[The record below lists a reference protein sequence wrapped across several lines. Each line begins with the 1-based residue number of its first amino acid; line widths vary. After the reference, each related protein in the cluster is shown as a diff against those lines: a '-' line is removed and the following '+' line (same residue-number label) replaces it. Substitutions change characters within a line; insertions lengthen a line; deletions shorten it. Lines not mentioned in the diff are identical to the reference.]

1 MDTYI
6 LFLIGSG
13 VLILLVAWL
22 PMVLKALPLS
32 LPMVCVGLGA
42 GLFQLLPGAEPLPL
56 RFPHATERL
65 TEIVVIVALMGSGLK
80 LDRRLGWRSWNLT
93 WRLLGIAMPLSILGI
108 ALIGH
113 AWLGLGLAASLL
125 LGAVLAPT
133 DPVLA
138 SDVQVGPPGIG
149 VEDEVRFALT
159 SEAGLN
165 DGLAFPFV
173 NLAIALATA
182 LALEPQPNLLGWAA
196 EWVAVDVIWKLLAG
210 TLLGWATGFA
220 LGWLMFRLP
229 NWSRISRTGD
239 GFVALGATL
248 VAYGVAEAA
257 HGYGFVAVFVA
268 ALALRDAERRHA
280 FHERMHDF
288 AEQTERLLMMGLLVL
303 FGGALAGGLLDALT
317 PAGALAGLA
326 FLFLVRPAAGLA
338 GLAGAPHPLRE
349 RAAIA
354 FFGIRGLGSF
364 YYLAYATNRTPLG
377 DAEALW
383 AIVGFTVLV
392 SIVLHGVTVTQAM
405 RWLDLRRTR
414 ARGERAS

>member
-1 MDTYI
+1 MDPYI
-6 LFLIGSG
+6 LLLIGGG

-32 LPMVCVGLGA
+32 LPMVCVALGVM
-42 GLFQLLPGAEPLPL
+42 LFLVLPGTEPLPW
-56 RFPHATERL
+56 RFPQATERL
-65 TEIVVIVALMGSGLK
+65 TEIIVIVSLMGSGLK
-80 LDRRLGWRSWNLT
+80 LDRRLGWRSWNMT

-113 AWLGLGLAASLL
+113 AWLGLGIAASLL

-138 SDVQVGPPGIG
+138 SDVQVGPPDEG

-173 NLAIALATA
+173 NLAIVLFAVLSLDSA
-182 LALEPQPNLLGWAA
+182 PGPGWAA
-196 EWVAVDVIWKLLAG
+196 EWLAVDVLWKLLAG
-210 TLLGWATGFA
+210 TALGWATGFA
-220 LGWLMFRLP
+220 LGWLLFRLP

-268 ALALRDAERRHA
+268 ALALRDAERRHD
-280 FHERMHDF
+280 FHEHMHEF

-326 FLFLVRPAAGLA
+326 FLFLVRPAAGLL

-354 FFGIRGLGSF
+354 FFGIRGLGSI
-364 YYLAYATNRTPLG
+364 YYLAYAANRTAVPE
-377 DAEALW
+377 AEALW
-383 AIVGFTVLV
+383 AVVGFTVVV
-392 SIVLHGVTVTQAM
+392 SIMLHGVTVTPAM
-405 RWLDLRRTR
+405 RWLDRRR
-414 ARGERAS
+414 AQARGRRGD